1 MKDSRKGE
9 ALWSEWDGF
18 DFPYTR
24 GDLSLVFYTEE
35 HVDLDHEVVRRALAS
50 TIQRDGITHSLSE
63 AFKLLDESDTT
74 HGWAGTVGGDIHLT
88 YCDEDGNSPLGDYIE
103 GIKEITFVE
112 VTLP

>member
-9 ALWSEWDGF
+9 ALWSEWDGY

-35 HVDLDHEVVRRALAS
+35 HVDVDHEVVKRALAS
-50 TIQRDGITHSLSE
+50 TIQRDGLTDSLSE
-63 AFKLLDESDTT
+63 AFKLVDGGSIT
-74 HGWAGTVGGDIHLT
+74 HGWAGFVGGDIHPT
-88 YCDEDGNSPLGDYIE
+88 FCDEDGNSPLGDLIE

-112 VTLP
+112 VTIP